1 MCAKGTFD
9 NLLLQRFEWILKIN
23 LEHFTFVFLRKC
35 KLKENKI
42 KEHSSV
48 LKNWRYVQ
56 KTRHFNCKVKIT
68 VKHHL
73 TTHQRELLLMAYQIL

>member
-9 NLLLQRFEWILKIN
+9 NLLLQRFEWILKTN

-42 KEHSSV
+42 KEHHR
-48 LKNWRYVQ
+48 NP
-56 KTRHFNCKVKIT
+56 
-68 VKHHL
+68 
-73 TTHQRELLLMAYQIL
+73 